1 MPCFLVHILVDYR
14 KTYICVFSCLLL
26 TMTGDNTHGY
36 ETSKMHEIRSMLA
49 TPSAGH
55 SILSSPP
62 TYDGIGADEYI
73 QWEVA
78 IDNIFLL
85 CRMCERR
92 KKKNAISV
100 LTDNASIWSDNLC

>member
-1 MPCFLVHILVDYR
+1 MPFFVHIVDYR
-14 KTYICVFSCLLL
+14 KIYTCVFSCLLL
-26 TMTGDNTHGY
+26 TMTGYNTHGY
-36 ETSKMHEIRSMLA
+36 ETSKIHETHSMA
-49 TPSAGH
+49 VTPSVGH
-55 SILSSPP
+55 SIFSSPP

-100 LTDNASIWSDNLC
+100 LTDNASI

>member
-1 MPCFLVHILVDYR
+1 MGTRQQRCMIHA
-14 KTYICVFSCLLL
+14 
-26 TMTGDNTHGY
+26 MA
-36 ETSKMHEIRSMLA
+36 A

-55 SILSSPP
+55 SILSYPP
-62 TYDGIGADEYI
+62 TYDGIGTNEYI
-73 QWEVA
+73 EWEVA

-100 LTDNASIWSDNLC
+100 LTDNASI